1 MIPPGLHNESS
12 EVGLR
17 VLVFSLWY
25 CVLLGSVAVPARAEG
40 VTVTDDSGR
49 SVTLAQPAR
58 RIVSL
63 APHVTELLFAA
74 GAGARVV
81 GVDQYSDYPTAAN
94 TIPRLGSTLQ
104 LDLERLLALQPD
116 LVVVWESGNAQA
128 MVGRIESLGLTVFRS
143 DPRRLEGVA
152 TNLERLGRLAGTQAE
167 ADQAAQAY
175 RQRLEQLRRQ
185 HSGKSR
191 VRLFY
196 QIWHQPLITVNGEH
210 LISAVMALC
219 GGENVFA
226 QLPALAPRVSTEAVL
241 VADPQAII
249 ASGKAME
256 RPEWLQAWLKW
267 EGLAAVK
274 LESLY
279 VIHPDIIQRPT
290 PRILQGAEQMCADLD
305 EVRWKLHNSSAR

>member
-1 MIPPGLHNESS
+1 MNP
-12 EVGLR
+12 EVCLK
-17 VLVFSLWY
+17 VWVFSLWC
-25 CVLLGSVAVPARAEG
+25 CVLLGAVSSPARAGG

-49 SVTLAQPAR
+49 RVTLAQPAR

-63 APHVTELLFAA
+63 APHATELLFAA

-81 GVDQYSDYPTAAN
+81 GVDQHSDYPPAAN
-94 TIPRLGSTLQ
+94 TITRLGSALQ
-104 LDLERLLALQPD
+104 PDLERLLALQPD
-116 LVVVWESGNAQA
+116 LVVVWESGNARA
-128 MVGRIESLGLTVFRS
+128 MVEKIESLGLTVFRS
-143 DPRRLEGVA
+143 DPRRLEDVA
-152 TNLERLGRLAGTQAE
+152 TNLERLGRLAGTAAE
-167 ADQAAQAY
+167 AEQAAQAY
-175 RQRLEQLRRQ
+175 RQRLAQLRRQ

-196 QIWHQPLITVNGEH
+196 QIWHQPLMTVNGEH

-226 QLPALAPRVSTEAVL
+226 QLPALAPQVSTEAVL

-249 ASGKAME
+249 ASGKAEE

-267 EGLAAVK
+267 EGLTAVK

-279 VIHPDIIQRPT
+279 VIPPDIIQRHT
-290 PRILQGAEQMCADLD
+290 PRILLGAEQMCAYLD
-305 EVRWKLHNSSAR
+305 QVRRKLNNTGPGMPNR

>member
-1 MIPPGLHNESS
+1 MRA
-12 EVGLR
+12 V
-17 VLVFSLWY
+17 VFFLWY
-25 CVLLGSVAVPARAEG
+25 CVLLGSVATPARAEG

-58 RIVSL
+58 RIASL

-74 GAGARVV
+74 GAGAWVV
-81 GVDQYSDYPTAAN
+81 GVDQYSDYPPAAN

-116 LVVVWESGNAQA
+116 LVVVWESGNARA
-128 MVGRIESLGLTVFRS
+128 MVDRIESLGLTVFRS
-143 DPRRLEGVA
+143 DPRRLEDVA

-167 ADQAAQAY
+167 AARAAQAY

-196 QIWHQPLITVNGEH
+196 QIWDQPLMTVNGEH

-226 QLPALAPRVSTEAVL
+226 QLPALAPQVSTEAVL
-241 VADPQAII
+241 LADPQVII

-267 EGLAAVK
+267 EGLTAVK

-279 VIHPDIIQRPT
+279 VIPPDIIQRHT
-290 PRILQGAEQMCADLD
+290 PRILQGAEQMCAYLD